1 MTDTTEPTEDRKQH
15 LIEGVRPV
23 TQRDRLGVLAATPLT
38 HGPTLRQSLSRT
50 PTANSRPC
58 DHGLFDEVSRAQTD
72 LCDLIVSTKEID

>member
-1 MTDTTEPTEDRKQH
+1 MTDTTEPTEEGEQH
-15 LIEGVRPV
+15 LIQGVRPV

-38 HGPTLRQSLSRT
+38 HGRTLSRT
-50 PTANSRPC
+50 PTAKQKSC